1 MFVYMSMC
9 LYLNLNIVYIK
20 IMFCLSVHFLWADL
34 IALCH
39 SVPGFSFVFFCCF
52 AHIYK
57 SKSVYLCPDNLCAFL
72 FFYRRHTLEQL
83 EMRHSDVRKELVTLK
98 EALSQLT
105 LQKEVLEDEKS
116 SLAQALS
123 RVLLYTFT
131 QKAHLLTRP
140 LIHSSIYS
148 PTHLFHHIHSPAH
161 LLIHSLHFYTLT
173 HSFILP
179 TLSFTNI
186 FFQNTLQLTLSLKPL
201 SHLLPSSLSHTFIHI
216 LY

>member
-1 MFVYMSMC
+1 MC
-9 LYLNLNIVYIK
+9 LGFHLFFVLFCPYLQIK
-20 IMFCLSVHFLWADL
+20 N
-34 IALCH
+34 
-39 SVPGFSFVFFCCF
+39 
-52 AHIYK
+52 
-57 SKSVYLCPDNLCAFL
+57 VYLCPDNFCAFL
-72 FFYRRHTLEQL
+72 FFYRRHTLDQL
-83 EMRHSDVRKELVTLK
+83 EMRHSDMRKELVTLK

-161 LLIHSLHFYTLT
+161 LLIHSPHFYTLT
-173 HSFILP
+173 HSFILT
-179 TLSFTNI
+179 TLSFTNM
-186 FFQNTLQLTLSLKPL
+186 FFKTLYNSHFILNHSVIYSLPHSVTPL
-201 SHLLPSSLSHTFIHI
+201 FTYCIYSLINSLFHSHIHSFIH
-216 LY
+216 LNNT